1 VISTGDLKRGI
12 TIELDGDLWKILYN
26 HHIKMGRGSAQARL
40 KLRNLNSGSTVEK
53 TFQAGEKF
61 KRAHLDKRTV
71 QYLYR
76 EDNTFHFMDTES
88 YEQTALGLDIL
99 GDAAYY
105 LTDGQTVDL
114 LTYQDRPIDLE
125 LPPKVE
131 LAISRTDPGLRG
143 DTATAGTKPATTE
156 TGLVLQVPLFVNEGE
171 RIRVDTAS
179 GQYVERA

>member
-1 VISTGDLKRGI
+1 MISTGDLKRGI
-12 TIELDGDLWKILYN
+12 TIELDGDLWKILDN

-40 KLRNLNSGSTVEK
+40 KLRNLNTGATVEK

-76 EDNTFHFMDTES
+76 EDGTFHFMDTES
-88 YEQTALGLDIL
+88 FEQTALGQDML
-99 GDAAYY
+99 GDAANY
-105 LTDGQTVDL
+105 LTDGQTVEL
-114 LTYQDRPIDLE
+114 LTYQDRPIDVD

-131 LAISRTDPGLRG
+131 LTITKADPGLRG

-156 TGLVLQVPLFVNEGE
+156 TGLVVQVPLFVNEGD
-171 RIRVDTAS
+171 RIRVDTSS

>member
-1 VISTGDLKRGI
+1 MISTGDLKRGA
-12 TIELDGDLWKILYN
+12 TIELDGDLWKILDN

-40 KLRNLNSGSTVEK
+40 KLRNLNTGSTVEK

-76 EDNTFHFMDTES
+76 EDDTFHFMDTES
-88 YEQTALGLDIL
+88 YEQTALGLDMV

-131 LAISRTDPGLRG
+131 LVISRADPGLRG

-156 TGLVLQVPLFVNEGE
+156 TGLVVQVPLFVNEGE

-179 GQYVERA
+179 GQYVERV

>member
-1 VISTGDLKRGI
+1 MISTGDLKRGI
-12 TIELDGDLWKILYN
+12 TIELDGELWKILDN

-40 KLRNLNSGSTVEK
+40 KLRNLNTGSTVEK

-76 EDNTFHFMDTES
+76 EDDTFHFMDTES
-88 YEQTALGLDIL
+88 YEQTALGQEML

-114 LTYQDRPIDLE
+114 LTYQNLPIDVE

-131 LAISRTDPGLRG
+131 LVISQTDPGLRG

-156 TGLVLQVPLFVNEGE
+156 TGLVVQVPLFVNEGE
-171 RIRVDTAS
+171 RIRVDTTS

>member
-1 VISTGDLKRGI
+1 MISTGDLKRGI
-12 TIELDGDLWKILYN
+12 TIELDGELWKILDN

-40 KLRNLNSGSTVEK
+40 KLRNLNTGSTVEK

-76 EDNTFHFMDTES
+76 EDNTFHFMDTET

-99 GDAAYY
+99 GDAAHY

-131 LAISRTDPGLRG
+131 LAIARADPGLRG

-156 TGLVLQVPLFVNEGE
+156 TGLVLQVPLFVNEGD
-171 RIRVDTAS
+171 RVRVDTAS

>member
-1 VISTGDLKRGI
+1 MISTGDLKRGI
-12 TIELDGDLWKILYN
+12 TIELDGELWKVLDN

-40 KLRNLNSGSTVEK
+40 KLRNLNSGATVEK

-61 KRAHLDKRTV
+61 RRAHLDKRTV

-76 EDNTFHFMDTES
+76 EDGTFHFMDTES
-88 YEQTALGLDIL
+88 YEQTALSQDML
-99 GDAAYY
+99 GDAANY

-131 LAISRTDPGLRG
+131 LAITRTDPGLRG

-156 TGLVLQVPLFVNEGE
+156 TGLVVQVPLFVNEGD
-171 RIRVDTAS
+171 RIRVDTGS